1 MKKYRIYVSN
11 GFNLDGSRKRSS
23 KTVETDLKGRDLD
36 KFLTLAKYDYED
48 EVKEKSI
55 SYNDM
60 VNNSFSNFVKWWMEY
75 VDLTKQTLKSYKYN
89 LRYME
94 MYIGEKKLSNISQVD
109 MLELLDIVKKKPHKI
124 TGEPISPRTVRN
136 HMNILKSVFKTATEL
151 NIINK
156 NPMNNIKYSVSD
168 YQVEDNYYDIEDI
181 NKMIPLLE
189 DEPVVYHF
197 AILLTLSTG
206 LRLGELVAL
215 NEGDFDRGNHS
226 IKISKAISTTVE
238 AKEISTTKTKKT
250 RVEFYP
256 KELEVLLDRH
266 LELDK
271 LKRESLGVS
280 NNLIFTGM
288 DGGFISKDTISN
300 WFRRFLIRNDLK
312 RITFH
317 GLRHTSATI
326 LLASGIPL
334 KNVAERLGHSRA
346 STTANIYA
354 HAIPRFDK
362 DASNVFSDILT
373 SGTQSSTRDEK
384 IRIIK

>member
-60 VNNSFSNFVKWWMEY
+60 ANNSFSNFVKWWMEY
-75 VDLTKQTLKSYKYN
+75 VDLTKQTLESYKYN

-94 MYIGEKKLSNISQVD
+94 MYIGEKKLSEISQAD
-109 MLELLDIVKKKPHKI
+109 MLELLDIIKKKPHKI

-156 NPMNNIKYSVSD
+156 NPMNNIKYSISD

-256 KELEVLLDRH
+256 KELEVLLDKH

-326 LLASGIPL
+326 LLL
-334 KNVAERLGHSRA
+334 VVYL
-346 STTANIYA
+346 
-354 HAIPRFDK
+354 
-362 DASNVFSDILT
+362 
-373 SGTQSSTRDEK
+373 
-384 IRIIK
+384 